1 MLTTSHQEARDLRM
15 GVSSQ
20 RKQLSYRRFLTH
32 SPRVFTA
39 VWWVPFAEKLLLC
52 CVARSV
58 REDTLPS
65 MHTITGSIRI
75 LHMKSPSGDCQH
87 GKLKSNCCWTVFS
100 LGTHIITEVTHG
112 GHICRGHNR
121 ATQFR
126 CLSILK
132 AMLTTLYC
140 IHGVLDWVSITVI
153 KHCEQKQVGEKSIY
167 FNSSQLAAHHPG
179 SQERD

>member
-1 MLTTSHQEARDLRM
+1 MLRSFSCVVWP
-15 GVSSQ
+15 GVCM
-20 RKQLSYRRFLTH
+20 RTH
-32 SPRVFTA
+32 SQHAHNNRVHQDPPHEKPIGRLSAWETQIQ
-39 VWWVPFAEKLLLC
+39 PFLC
-52 CVARSV
+52 C
-58 REDTLPS
+58 
-65 MHTITGSIRI
+65 
-75 LHMKSPSGDCQH
+75 
-87 GKLKSNCCWTVFS
+87 TVFS

-121 ATQFR
+121 AKQFR

-140 IHGVLDWVSITVI
+140 IHGVLDWVSVTVI